1 MTYIAFTETIV
12 KGATMDAQALPA
24 GWQTG
29 ILDFWFGEL
38 TPEDWF
44 KGSDSLDLTIA
55 NRFATLHERLATG
68 LPDTVWT
75 DVQAALAAVIALDQF
90 PRNMFRRQP
99 RAFATDTLA
108 VQVTRNA
115 VDKGLDAA
123 LDDDHKQFLY
133 MPLMHSE
140 RLDDQERCVSL
151 FEALGRPESLKFA
164 REHRDVI
171 ARFGRFPH
179 RNEALG
185 RKSTAQEEAYLEKAN
200 RYGQ

>member
-1 MTYIAFTETIV
+1 
-12 KGATMDAQALPA
+12 MDARALPA
-24 GWQTG
+24 GWQNDV
-29 ILDFWFGEL
+29 LDFWFGEL
-38 TPEDWF
+38 TPKDWF
-44 KGSDSLDLTIA
+44 NGSDALDMTIT
-55 NRFATLHERLATG
+55 NRFATLHERLASG
-68 LPDTVWT
+68 VPEDVWT
-75 DVQAALAAVIALDQF
+75 SADAALAAVIALDQF
-90 PRNMFRRQP
+90 PRNMYRRQP

-108 VQVTRNA
+108 AQITRNA

-123 LDDDHKQFLY
+123 LDADRKQFLY

-151 FEALGRPESLKFA
+151 FEALGREENLRFA

-185 RKSTAQEEAYLEKAN
+185 RQSTADEIAYLEKAE

>member
-1 MTYIAFTETIV
+1 
-12 KGATMDAQALPA
+12 MDAQALPA
-24 GWQTG
+24 GWQNAV
-29 ILDFWFGEL
+29 LDFWFGEL
-38 TPEDWF
+38 TPKDWF
-44 KGSDSLDLTIA
+44 NSTDTLDLTIT
-55 NRFATLHERLATG
+55 NRFATLHERLAAG
-68 LPDTVWT
+68 VPGAVWT
-75 DVQAALAAVIALDQF
+75 DADAALAAVIALDQF

-108 VQVTRNA
+108 VQITRNA
-115 VDKGLDAA
+115 VDKGLHAA
-123 LDDDHKQFLY
+123 LDDDRKQFLY

-151 FEALGRPESLKFA
+151 FEALGREENLRFA

-185 RKSTAQEEAYLEKAN
+185 RQNTAEEAAYLEKAE